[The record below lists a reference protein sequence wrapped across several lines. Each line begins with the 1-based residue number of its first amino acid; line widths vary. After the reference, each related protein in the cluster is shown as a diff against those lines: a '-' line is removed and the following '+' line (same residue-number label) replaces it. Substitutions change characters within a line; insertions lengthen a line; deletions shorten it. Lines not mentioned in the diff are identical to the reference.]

1 MRRAI
6 IAGSHR
12 WGKNQE
18 YLNIHRDNKLT
29 KAEGIFGDLKLMGRG
44 GSRLCVLAAML
55 KHMIWFNQIIFRHVY
70 HECKLIP
77 KCLFFCF
84 WNSRDAR
91 KYKGKHFF
99 AAEIVCYSEM

>member
-18 YLNIHRDNKLT
+18 YLNIHRDHKLT
-29 KAEGIFGDLKLMGRG
+29 KAERIFGDLRLMSRG
-44 GSRLCVLAAML
+44 GSRLYVLVAML
-55 KHMIWFNQIIFRHVY
+55 LGLNQIIFRHVY
-70 HECKLIP
+70 RERKLIP
-77 KCLFFCF
+77 KCLFLCF

-99 AAEIVCYSEM
+99 AAEIVCYSGM

>member
-29 KAEGIFGDLKLMGRG
+29 KAERIFGDLRLMGRG
-44 GSRLCVLAAML
+44 GSRLYVLVAML
-55 KHMIWFNQIIFRHVY
+55 
-70 HECKLIP
+70 L
-77 KCLFFCF
+77 
-84 WNSRDAR
+84 
-91 KYKGKHFF
+91 
-99 AAEIVCYSEM
+99 